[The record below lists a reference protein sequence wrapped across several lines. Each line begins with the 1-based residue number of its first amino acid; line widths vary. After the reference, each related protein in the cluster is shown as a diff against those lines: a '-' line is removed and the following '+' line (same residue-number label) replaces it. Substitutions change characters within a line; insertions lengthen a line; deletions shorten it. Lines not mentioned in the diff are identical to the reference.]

1 MTTATSHRRRAPINP
16 APSRADL
23 TDAGF
28 LIALCT
34 LALAGFSTTF
44 DGWGFLAVGAVGLI
58 LGVLIG
64 HGANVLRQPLIAV
77 AAMTVGV
84 FFLLGGA
91 VALRSHAIA
100 GILPSPTVLTGLAQV
115 SVFGWKELLT
125 TLPPVD
131 GQGPLL
137 ALPYILGLLCGSGGF
152 TLARRVRYS
161 AAPVAAP
168 VAVLAAVILL
178 GTAQPASRITQ
189 GLLFGCVALTWTA
202 IRHQR
207 RRPLVRAGARPLS
220 QLLTAAALLSLVAGG
235 TALLAPNMPGG
246 QSHQRV
252 VLRSY
257 VQPPFDIS
265 NYPSPLVGF
274 RKYTKDANQLWD
286 QTLFTVAG
294 LPAGAKIRLAVLN
307 DYEGSVWSVTNDA
320 SATMPGQ
327 PAGTF
332 QRVGARIARTTTG
345 TPATLHVTIGPAYAA
360 AKDINAW
367 LPVSGQTTQVTFT
380 GPRATTHTDNFRYNL
395 ATDSAVV
402 PDRLQAGDQYTLAT
416 VIAPTV
422 PGADPQPYGPSTLN
436 SASYAFVASQATK
449 WSDKADGV
457 WAQVTNVAKYL
468 HDTGAYSDGGPGQG
482 QYLPG
487 HSVGRLSGFLNAR
500 QIVGNDEQYAAAF
513 ALMSNQIGLPAR
525 VVLGA
530 EPETGGVVKGQD
542 VHAWTEVHLADGQWA
557 PITEKVF
564 MPDSSRKPNQQP
576 PEPIQDANAS
586 VVPPPHAARPPSTFD
601 AAQQADANSARS
613 QHQAPKQGFQIPAFI
628 LAALTWGGPP
638 LTAILGSC
646 LLILGLKA
654 RRRQQRRTRGLA
666 TTRFAK
672 GWRELV
678 DHARDLGSTVPTG
691 HTRKEQADLL
701 GAHNIGHLAAAAD
714 AGVFGPGDPDE
725 ESVNAYWE
733 SIDHARR
740 TMSQKVSRLARIR
753 AAISLR
759 SLRPQT
765 PLSARRSTVVA
776 S

>member
-1 MTTATSHRRRAPINP
+1 MTTTTRRRRPGRISL

-28 LIALCT
+28 LVALCT

-64 HGANVLRQPLIAV
+64 HGANVLRQPMIAV
-77 AAMTVGV
+77 AAMTVGM

-131 GQGPLL
+131 GRGPLL

-168 VAVLAAVILL
+168 TAVLAAVILL
-178 GTAQPASRITQ
+178 GTAQPASRILQ
-189 GLLFGCVALTWTA
+189 GLVFGCVALTWTA
-202 IRHQR
+202 LRHQR
-207 RRPLVRAGARPLS
+207 RRPLVHAGTRPLS
-220 QLLTAAALLSLVAGG
+220 QLLTAGALLCLVAGG
-235 TALLAPNMPGG
+235 SALLAPNMPGG
-246 QSHQRV
+246 QTQRV
-252 VLRSY
+252 VLRTY

-286 QTLFTVAG
+286 QTLFSVAG

-307 DYEGSVWSVTNDA
+307 DYQGSVWSVSDGA
-320 SATMPGQ
+320 SATLPGQ

-332 QRVGARIARTTTG
+332 QRVGARIARTATG
-345 TPATLHVTIGPAYAA
+345 TPATLHVKIGPAYAA
-360 AKDINAW
+360 ANDVNAW
-367 LPVSGQTTQVTFT
+367 LPVAGQSTQVTFT
-380 GPRATTHTDNFRYNL
+380 GPSAATHTDSFRYNL
-395 ATDSAVV
+395 ATDSGVV
-402 PDRLQAGDQYTLAT
+402 PDRLKAGDQYTVAT
-416 VIAPTV
+416 LIPATTAGP
-422 PGADPQPYGPSTLN
+422 DPQPYGPSTLD
-436 SASYAFVASQATK
+436 STSYAFVASQATK
-449 WSDKADGV
+449 WSNKADGV

-482 QYLPG
+482 QFLPG

-500 QIVGNDEQYAAAF
+500 QLVGTDEQYAAAF

-542 VHAWTEVHLADGQWA
+542 VHAWTEVHLSDGRWV
-557 PITEKVF
+557 PISEKQF
-564 MPDSSRKPNQQP
+564 MPDSSRQPNQQP
-576 PEPIQDANAS
+576 PEPIQNANAS
-586 VVPPPHAARPPSTFD
+586 VVPPPHAALPPSSFE
-601 AAQQADANSARS
+601 AAQQSDASSARS
-613 QHQAPKQGFQIPAFI
+613 PHLGTKQGFHLPAFI
-628 LAALTWGGPP
+628 IIGLTWGGPP
-638 LTAILGSC
+638 LTAIAAAC

-654 RRRQQRRTRGLA
+654 RRRQRRRTRGLP

-672 GWRELV
+672 GWHELV
-678 DHARDLGSTVPTG
+678 DHARDLGSTVPPG
-691 HTRKEQADLL
+691 HTRKEQAALL
-701 GAHNIGHLAAAAD
+701 GAHHLGHLAAAAD
-714 AGVFGPGDPDE
+714 LGVFGPADPDE
-725 ESVNAYWE
+725 KSVNAYWE
-733 SIDHARR
+733 SVDQARR
-740 TMSQKVSRLARIR
+740 AMSNKVGRLARIR
-753 AAISLR
+753 AALSLR

-765 PLSARRSTVVA
+765 PKSRIATAAAA